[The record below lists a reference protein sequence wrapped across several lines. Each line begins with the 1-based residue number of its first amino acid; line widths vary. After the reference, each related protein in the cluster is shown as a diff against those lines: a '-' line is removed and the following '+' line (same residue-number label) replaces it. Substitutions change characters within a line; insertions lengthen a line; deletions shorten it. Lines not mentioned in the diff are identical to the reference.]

1 MKSYDLKPTY
11 DNLFHTFLND
21 SIDRNVDIFRFIT
34 VLDSI
39 EDSHSIALDG
49 RWGSGKTFFVKQTK
63 MVMDAHNQYIRIEN
77 EENRN
82 QILTCCQNN
91 REIDI
96 SSIQPQVCVYY
107 DAWEN
112 DNDDDPVLSL
122 VYTILNS
129 IDSDYSF
136 KDMSCL
142 SIAASIMEVF
152 SGRNWKQVLDQLKG
166 DNPLDGLKKAK
177 SIERMVNEFLQTLL
191 PEKGNRLVVFID
203 ELDRCKPSFAVCLLE
218 RIKHYFLNDQITFV
232 FSININ
238 ELQHTICKH
247 YGNDFDGSRYLDRFF
262 DLRLTLPPPNLEK
275 FYASLP
281 LNVSSDYY
289 YDMACVSVIKAYHF
303 ELREVSRYLK
313 LAKISAYA
321 PTHDE
326 RRRYNYRLR
335 RELEF
340 GMMYIIPIMIGLKIS
355 NTNRYIDFIE
365 GRDAEPLLEIAGNQF
380 LELFRQLLNEGETYD
395 EGTSSL
401 ITVTVEDKLKEV
413 YRAIFIEKYQENPRY
428 LSIGSYRFDEA
439 TKKNLL
445 RIDGLFSIYAQF
457 NDK

>member
-1 MKSYDLKPTY
+1 MKSFDLKPTY
-11 DNLFHTFLND
+11 DNLFRTFLND

-63 MVMDAHNQYIRIEN
+63 MVMDAHNQYIRIDN

-82 QILTCCQNN
+82 QILACCQNN

-96 SSIQPQVCVYY
+96 ASIQPQVCVYY

-122 VYTILNS
+122 IYTILNS

-203 ELDRCKPSFAVCLLE
+203 ELDRCKPSYAVCLLE
-218 RIKHYFLNDQITFV
+218 RIKHYFVNDQITFV
-232 FSININ
+232 FSVNIN
-238 ELQHTICKH
+238 ELQHTICKY

-262 DLRLTLPPPNLEK
+262 DLRLTLPPPNLEN
-275 FYASLP
+275 FYNSLP
-281 LNVSSDYY
+281 IYLDTYNYF
-289 YDMACVSVIKAYHF
+289 DMACISVINTYHF
-303 ELREVSRYLK
+303 ELREISRFLK
-313 LAKISAYA
+313 LAKMAVRTF
-321 PTHDE
+321 THSRNSRFDHYT
-326 RRRYNYRLR
+326 RNDIK
-335 RELEF
+335 F
-340 GMMYIIPIMIGLKIS
+340 CIMYVIPIMIGLKIS
-355 NTNRYIDFIE
+355 NTSRYIDFIE
-365 GRDAEPLLEIAGNQF
+365 GRDAEPLVEISSNEFSGIFQS
-380 LELFRQLLNEGETYD
+380 LLNNGETFN
-395 EGTSSL
+395 EGKSSAK
-401 ITVTVEDKLKEV
+401 TVTIEDKLKEV
-413 YRAIFIEKYQENPRY
+413 YHAIFIERYQENPRFVD
-428 LSIGSYRFDEA
+428 IGRCRFDES
-439 TKKNLL
+439 TKKDLL
-445 RIDGLFSIYAQF
+445 RIDGLFSIYAKI